1 MNWKCPAAASPES
14 EAQLSQELNQK
25 QSQGN
30 PEEVALGFARD
41 NGFYELKGE
50 EVVDYHTL
58 AVNVPGV
65 LFQDLVDWKKKKA
78 ENPNPP
84 FTLVVRLEDPSQLLG
99 VAKYDLYLL
108 EAEGKE
114 NFWKNFF
121 KGAVGTW
128 FNLCLVIVLGVTFST
143 YLSGI
148 ISWLLTMVLY
158 LGGIFVSFV
167 KDVASGSTS
176 GGGPLEAFVRINQ
189 NLNLVSPLDDTTAS
203 VQLALRG
210 DKVLIWVLRRILNL
224 LPDLERLDMTDY
236 VAQGF
241 DISLFFR
248 DDSLA
253 LRAALLIAYLL
264 PWAVLAYYL
273 MRSREIAS

>member
-1 MNWKCPAAASPES
+1 
-14 EAQLSQELNQK
+14 
-25 QSQGN
+25 
-30 PEEVALGFARD
+30 
-41 NGFYELKGE
+41 
-50 EVVDYHTL
+50 
-58 AVNVPGV
+58 
-65 LFQDLVDWKKKKA
+65 
-78 ENPNPP
+78 
-84 FTLVVRLEDPSQLLG
+84 VRLEDPSQLLG

-108 EAEGKE
+108 EDEGKE
-114 NFWKNFF
+114 SFWKNFF

-176 GGGPLEAFVRINQ
+176 GGGPLEAFMRINQ
-189 NLNLVSPLDDTTAS
+189 GLNLVSPLDDSAAS